1 MTQNFVWQDVFSK
14 PCCSHS
20 RMSAISCLKWKEIHL
35 WQMKLMFK
43 KRVYAHIFTS
53 PGLVFSTLPPP
64 TGKMLWC
71 AFPAVLTHSPCGIL
85 QGHTKSLSSIKQTAK
100 NDY

>member
-1 MTQNFVWQDVFSK
+1 
-14 PCCSHS
+14 
-20 RMSAISCLKWKEIHL
+20 
-35 WQMKLMFK
+35 MKLMFK
-43 KRVYAHIFTS
+43 KCVYAHIFTS

-71 AFPAVLTHSPCGIL
+71 GFPAVLTHSPCGIL

-100 NDY
+100 NDYYVALRTIHLPKYKRQFYSRF